1 MLAMGKMFS
10 PVEETMREDQEH
22 DEPIDLG
29 AASELTQGD
38 PLDWAM
44 EEIGGLHFKE

>member
-1 MLAMGKMFS
+1 
-10 PVEETMREDQEH
+10 MR
-22 DEPIDLG
+22 DEAKPAPELIDLG

>member
-1 MLAMGKMFS
+1 MEAK
-10 PVEETMREDQEH
+10 MREEEKH
-22 DEPIDLG
+22 DDLIDLG

-44 EEIGGLHFKE
+44 EEIGGLHFRE